1 MFSDA
6 EVEGPNPHCHRN
18 FVWKTMLACKN
29 STIPTDYT
37 HTKEPCRIYHP
48 GLKKYVDFSTLS
60 PSNSGKSS
68 YKVHGVGYVD
78 GGMNTKPKR
87 LEYLIDFCNT
97 RKRNGCDGSVCMKDK
112 DTNKILSLGNLK
124 NVIYSLDHNELIVH
138 YTNGDRC
145 EESIEGEKGNANYST
160 EIHFECDPHVEDKV
174 GKPELFVELACHP
187 VFNWKTSLV
196 CDKVSSTKSS
206 SSESNGT
213 FWIVLFIVAL
223 TALVAAFLWNPQ
235 RRERL
240 RQVTTNAVQYLNR
253 SGSRTDETNLL
264 VTSNVT
270 VPTFDDHPSS
280 GMSFGRLSDEDDDEL
295 IIA

>member
-1 MFSDA
+1 
-6 EVEGPNPHCHRN
+6 
-18 FVWKTMLACKN
+18 MLACKN
-29 STIPTDYT
+29 STIPIDYS
-37 HTKEPCRIYHP
+37 HTKESCKIYHP
-48 GLKKYVDFSTLS
+48 ALKTYIDFSTLS
-60 PSNSGKSS
+60 PSIIGVSPH
-68 YKVHGVGYVD
+68 KVSGVGYVD
-78 GGMNTKPKR
+78 GGINRKPKR
-87 LEYLIDFCNT
+87 LEYLVDVCKSGKKNE
-97 RKRNGCDGSVCMKDK
+97 CDGSVCMKDK
-112 DTNKILSLGNLK
+112 DTNKMTSLGNIK
-124 NVIYSLDHNELIVH
+124 NVIYSFDHNELIVH

-160 EIHFECDPHVEDKV
+160 EIHFECDPNVEDKV

-196 CDKVSSTKSS
+196 CDKVISTKLSKS
-206 SSESNGT
+206 QSNGT

-253 SGSRTDETNLL
+253 SASRTDETNLL

-270 VPTFDDHPSS
+270 IRTFDHPSS